1 MTEQELH
8 ERINK
13 LLNKLA
19 QKTVRVEERHKYYE
33 MKNHVVDFGISTP
46 DNLKWLQSSIG
57 WCTKAVDSLADR
69 LSFRGF
75 DNEKYGVNEI
85 FNQNNKD
92 VLFDSV
98 ILEALISSCSF
109 IYIGGSVD
117 DGVTLQ
123 PVVAKDATGNID
135 QKTGLLTEA
144 IMIMERNDYG
154 LPTQYLYLIPEQSVL
169 LDEKFNI
176 LTTYDHKIK
185 HPLLVPVINRPDSER
200 PFGRSRISRA
210 CMDYCSSAIR
220 TIKRS
225 EISAEFYSFPQKYIN
240 GIAEDVEIDKWK
252 AAMSYVLTITESED
266 GNKPQIGQF
275 TQQSMTPHI
284 EQLKMFASLFAGE
297 VGLTLEDIGFST
309 GNPASAEAI
318 KASHNQMM
326 LTAMKCQK
334 KFSSAFVNVAYL
346 SACLRDGYTYERSKF
361 TEMKPIWEPLFTPD
375 SSMLSGLGDGIIKI
389 NQSIPGYFDKNNV
402 SVLTGI
408 EASSGGETIDR
419 YSARIANEN
428 TETV

>member
-1 MTEQELH
+1 MLENELK
-8 ERINK
+8 ERINYFEN
-13 LLNKLA
+13 LLSK
-19 QKTVRVEERHKYYE
+19 KTQRIITRHEYYD
-33 MKNHVVDFGISTP
+33 MKNNVIDFGISTP
-46 DNLKWLQSSIG
+46 EKLKWLKASIG

-75 DNEKYGVNEI
+75 DNDNYGVNEI
-85 FNQNNKD
+85 FDNNNKD
-92 VLFDSV
+92 ILFDSV

-109 IYIGGSVD
+109 IYLEEVNGNVLLHPINAV
-117 DGVTLQ
+117 
-123 PVVAKDATGNID
+123 DATGKID
-135 QKTGLLTEA
+135 LKTGLMTEA
-144 IMIMERNDYG
+144 YLILSRNDYG
-154 LPTQYLYLIPEQSVL
+154 LPKEKLYLTPNQSIL
-169 LDEKFNI
+169 LDEKSDI
-176 LTTYDHKIK
+176 ITTNKHSIN
-185 HPLLVPVINRPDSER
+185 HPLIVPILNRPDAKR

-210 CMDYCSSAIR
+210 CMDYASSAIR

-240 GIAEDVEIDKWK
+240 GLSEDVEIDKWK

-266 GNKPQIGQF
+266 GSKPQIGQF

-297 VGLTLEDIGFST
+297 VGLTMEDIGFST

-334 KFSSAFVNVAYL
+334 KFGSAFLNVGYL
-346 SACLRDGYTYERSKF
+346 AACLRDDVPYERKEFSKL
-361 TEMKPIWEPLFTPD
+361 KPIWEPLFTPD
-375 SSMLSGLGDGIIKI
+375 SAMLSGLGDGIIKI

-408 EASSGGETIDR
+408 EASSGGEAIDR
-419 YSARIANEN
+419 YRARITGEN
-428 TETV
+428 SETV